1 LTVSTE
7 VGPRLVEAHREAIDF
22 YRRQLLERQR
32 GWAYQHV
39 IARRAAHVL
48 LKDSVWKVGYA
59 PETWSGLVN
68 HLRRLGFQDDELLRA
83 GLATTSRTG
92 YLLDR
97 FRDRLMFPIHDVARQ
112 PVAFIGRA
120 RAGHHK
126 YLNTSATVIYRKSE
140 GLVGLDEQKDA
151 LDANAVPV
159 IVEGPAD
166 ALAINTAN
174 ADGPRRWAGIAVC
187 GTAVG
192 YGQAAA
198 LQYHARSKAVM
209 VAFDGD
215 LAGKAAAV
223 RSLELLS
230 SMFPRVLVAEL
241 PSGHD
246 PSSLLC
252 APNGLARLRTALTS
266 PRLLADVAIEQEL
279 DRWSPVLDH
288 ISGQVN
294 AVRAVAPIVARL
306 PPTRVAGEVARL
318 ARMLGLD
325 EEIISRELVAAV
337 GRPLRRAPSRRALEP
352 SHGAGPPL
360 PEL

>member
-1 LTVSTE
+1 
-7 VGPRLVEAHREAIDF
+7 
-22 YRRQLLERQR
+22 
-32 GWAYQHV
+32 
-39 IARRAAHVL
+39 
-48 LKDSVWKVGYA
+48 
-59 PETWSGLVN
+59 
-68 HLRRLGFQDDELLRA
+68 
-83 GLATTSRTG
+83 
-92 YLLDR
+92 
-97 FRDRLMFPIHDVARQ
+97 
-112 PVAFIGRA
+112 
-120 RAGHHK
+120 
-126 YLNTSATVIYRKSE
+126 
-140 GLVGLDEQKDA
+140 

-166 ALAINTAN
+166 ALAVNTAN

-187 GTAVG
+187 GTAIG

-198 LQYHARSKAVM
+198 LQYHSRSKAVM

-230 SMFPRVLVAEL
+230 SMFQRVLAAEL

-252 APNGLARLRTALTS
+252 APNGLERLRSALTS
-266 PRLLADVAIEQEL
+266 PRLLADIAIEHEL
-279 DRWSPVLDH
+279 ERWSPVLDH

-306 PPTRVAGEVARL
+306 PPRRVAGEVARL
-318 ARMLGLD
+318 ARTLGLD
-325 EEIISRELVAAV
+325 EDIISRELVAAV
-337 GRPLRRAPSRRALEP
+337 GRTPRRPPRRGALEP
-352 SHGAGPPL
+352 SHGTGPPL